1 MHSYP
6 AALDLIAAAASP
18 LPARRLALAA
28 AAGTVAAEDLH
39 SPVAVPPFANA
50 AMDGYALR
58 SADTARASAGA
69 PVRLAVTGRIAAGQA
84 APPTTAP
91 GTAWEV
97 MTGAPLPGGCDAVVP
112 VERVAAAD
120 GRVDVTA
127 PLVPGTNRR
136 DAGEDFAPGDLVLAA
151 GMPVTAEA
159 VMGLSAVGLG
169 TLAARGPVRVAV
181 VTTGDELAGG
191 PAGIHDAS
199 GPYLDACLRAL
210 GAEPVSRV
218 SVGDDPAALVA
229 AVRAATGRCDVLL
242 TTGGVSAGRL
252 DFVPAAVRDMGGEV
266 LFHKVAIRPG
276 KPLLCARLPGG
287 PLLFGLPGNPIATAV
302 GLRFFVV
309 PALRA
314 LLGLPAERLPAARLA
329 SPVRNKRGLTFFAKA
344 VVIAGPDAILG
355 VDVLPGQESFRIGPL
370 LRANAW
376 AVVPEGTEEFATG
389 TLVRVAPLVPG
400 AFPAAGG

>member
-6 AALDLIAAAASP
+6 AALEIIAAAASP
-18 LPARRLALAA
+18 LPARRVAVAA
-28 AAGTVAAEDLH
+28 AAGTVAAEDVR

-58 SADTARASAGA
+58 SADTAGAAAGA
-69 PVRLAVTGRIAAGQA
+69 PVRLAVAGRIAAGQA
-84 APPTTAP
+84 APPATAP
-91 GTAWEV
+91 GSAWEI
-97 MTGAPLPGGCDAVVP
+97 MTGAPLPAGCDAVVP
-112 VERVAAAD
+112 VERVTAAA
-120 GRVDVTA
+120 GRVDIVA
-127 PLVPGTNRR
+127 PLAAGTNRR
-136 DAGEDFAPGDLVLAA
+136 EAGEDFAPGDLVL
-151 GMPVTAEA
+151 GTGTPVTAEA
-159 VMGLSAVGLG
+159 VMGLAATGIGSLAV
-169 TLAARGPVRVAV
+169 RGPVRVAV
-181 VTTGDELAGG
+181 VTTGDEFAGG

-199 GPYLDACLRAL
+199 GPYLDACLRSL

-218 SVGDDPAALVA
+218 SVGDDPGALVA
-229 AVRAATGRCDVLL
+229 AVRAASGCCDIVL

-314 LLGLPAERLPAARLA
+314 LLGLPPERLPVARLA
-329 SPVRNKRGLTFFAKA
+329 GPVRNRRGLTFFAKA
-344 VVIAGPDAILG
+344 VATVGPDAVHG

-376 AVVPEGTEEFATG
+376 AVVPEGTEELAAG
-389 TLVRVAPLVPG
+389 TLVRLAPLVPG
-400 AFPAAGG
+400 AFPAGGH